1 MVPVTG
7 SWLPSLEAAGV
18 SINGD
23 AYGGDNVGGF
33 FSLSSINPANWTRS
47 YSKSAWID
55 TLPPRSN
62 LHIITDATVER
73 IVFADQLV
81 NGARKATAV
90 RFSNGKGSEVFE
102 VKVDKEVLVAGGA
115 MGTPHMLLVS
125 GIGPKDVLDAAGVPV
140 QVELPGVGQHLMDHL
155 VCLFLCPTLPLSHL
169 L

>member
-23 AYGGDNVGGF
+23 AYSGDNVGGF
-33 FSLSSINPANWTRS
+33 FSQSAINPANWTRS
-47 YSKSAWID
+47 YSKSGWID

-62 LHIITDATVER
+62 LHILTNATVER
-73 IVFADQLV
+73 IVFADELV

-90 RFSNGKGSEVFE
+90 RFSSGRGSEVFE

-125 GIGPKDVLDAAGVPV
+125 GVGPKDVLDAAGVPV

-155 VCLFLCPTLPLSHL
+155 VCFISFPVLSTSDQL
-169 L
+169 